1 MNRFRNQFTRLT
13 LLYALAAVP
22 AFNTQADSCNTDS
35 CATSCSTSNNDCNS
49 NKDCNNNNDCNTGC
63 STCHTIIATRPTH
76 SNTAYRYLPFA
87 DQDLC
92 EFNGGMTVG
101 YMFNQTFNPCSLAKC
116 AVGTNVLSF
125 KGSAIAT
132 RNNATDLV
140 ADYFGLS
147 PLFVGTLNLCPQVR
161 NHSLKFESYWDF
173 ANWAEGL
180 YLRAD
185 LTFSHQERTLFGDD
199 CTSCLTDTTISNTSP
214 FPVGYM
220 GTGSVAA
227 FATIQQALAGTGFGD
242 VAAWKYGKFKFCK
255 QSTNKI
261 DGFSLDL
268 GYDFIRSD
276 DSHFG
281 IFIRYVAPTGT
292 KIDGAYN
299 EFFFAPLVGNMHHNA
314 LGGGLNAHKELWA
327 NDCGDSLTVHLDGY
341 ALHLFDDCQV
351 RSFDFNA
358 TGTAAVVAA
367 VTASNNS
374 CDTDCN
380 SNDNCSTTSTTS
392 AGCLSRYTLLKQ
404 LAPATSGTAGYTATG
419 VDIPGINFATRNV
432 TSSIGVQGDA
442 SLRFIYR
449 HNGFSMQVGY
459 NIFGRQE
466 EKLCFRQTSV
476 PCSGTSNVPFDA
488 NFSYGF
494 KGCNGDY
501 YYVYPT
507 TSTGVNTFTIAAG
520 VPVATL
526 SNATSSNA
534 SATTCGTI
542 DSGVT
547 TLVGGTTV
555 TAAGVDYK
563 QAYNT
568 VLAAQANAVAVG
580 VANQSLTIAQT
591 SAPAIAL
598 SNDPNKALNINSG
611 RAARLVTNKGFVTLD
626 YTWEC
631 CDWQPFLSLGGEVEG
646 GSNSCDFKQWGVW
659 LKGGFSF

>member
-1 MNRFRNQFTRLT
+1 MTRFRIQFTYIT
-13 LLYALAAVP
+13 LLSALAAAP
-22 AFNTQADSCNTDS
+22 AFMMHADSCNTSCDTDS
-35 CATSCSTSNNDCNS
+35 CATSCSTNNDCN
-49 NKDCNNNNDCNTGC
+49 NDNDCNNGC

-87 DQDLC
+87 DADLC
-92 EFNGGMTVG
+92 EFNGGMTIG
-101 YMFNQTFNPCSLAKC
+101 YMFNQTFNPCSLAQC
-116 AVGTNVLSF
+116 AVGANSLTF
-125 KGSAIAT
+125 KGSQVAG
-132 RNNATDLV
+132 RNNAKDLV

-147 PLFVGTLNLCPQVR
+147 PLFVGTLKLCPQVR
-161 NHSLKFESYWDF
+161 NHSLKFESLWDF
-173 ANWAEGL
+173 AGWAEGL

-185 LTFSHQERTLFGDD
+185 LTFSHQERSLFNND

-214 FPVGYM
+214 FPAGYM

-227 FATIQQALAGTGFGD
+227 FGTIQQALAGTGFGD
-242 VAAWKYGKFKFCK
+242 VQPWKFGKFKFCK

-281 IFIRYVAPTGT
+281 IFLRYVAPTGT
-292 KIDGAYN
+292 KIDAAYN
-299 EFFFAPLVGNMHHNA
+299 EFFFAPLVGNMHHNE

-341 ALHLFDDCQV
+341 ATHLFDDCQV

-358 TGTAAVVAA
+358 TTTSAAAA
-367 VTASNNS
+367 AALAAASNS
-374 CDTDCN
+374 CN
-380 SNDNCSTTSTTS
+380 SDCDSDNNCSTTSSTS

-404 LAPATSGTAGYTATG
+404 LTPATSGTAGYTATG
-419 VDIPGINFATRNV
+419 VDIAGINFATRNV
-432 TSSIGVQGDA
+432 TSSIGVQGEA

-449 HNGFSMQVGY
+449 HNGFSMQFGY

-466 EKLCFRQTSV
+466 EKLCFRQNSV
-476 PCSGTSNVPFDA
+476 PCSGTDNAPFNE

-501 YYVYPT
+501 YYVYPVSGSNTAFTT
-507 TSTGVNTFTIAAG
+507 TSATGVS
-520 VPVATL
+520 TL

-534 SATTCGTI
+534 SITTCGTI
-542 DSGVT
+542 DNPAT
-547 TLVGGTTV
+547 TIVGTT
-555 TAAGVDYK
+555 TASAAGVDYK

-568 VLAAQANAVAVG
+568 LLPVQANAVPNG
-580 VANQSLTIAQT
+580 TANTSLTIAQT
-591 SAPAIAL
+591 SAAAVAL
-598 SNDPNKALNINSG
+598 SNDPNIALNINSG
-611 RAARLVTNKGFVTLD
+611 RAARLVTNKGFITLD

-631 CDWQPFLSLGGEVEG
+631 CDWQPFVSLGGEVEG
-646 GSNSCDFKQWGVW
+646 GSNACDFKQWGVW